1 MTDNT
6 ATNILYIYLSILLLI
21 LSYILLVNVALPI
34 LIDII
39 AELVECIKP
48 CTRYSCVKFN
58 YKCCINDSEDIPV
71 IIVHEPIVF
80 SSTNI
85 INEDIPTIIVHEP
98 IVFSLTNIIN
108 KECAICITDNNSN
121 SISLKCNH
129 TYHNDCIK
137 PWIYECTK
145 QEKQPKCPLC
155 NDNII

>member
-1 MTDNT
+1 MPGLFKMTDNI
-6 ATNILYIYLSILLLI
+6 ATNILYIYLSILLFI
-21 LSYILLVNVALPI
+21 LSYILLVNVVLPI

-85 INEDIPTIIVHEP
+85 INE
-98 IVFSLTNIIN
+98 
-108 KECAICITDNNSN
+108 ECAICITDNNSN

-137 PWIYECTK
+137 LWIYECTK
-145 QEKQPKCPLC
+145 QEKQSKCPIC